1 MTDKQLRQ
9 NVENALEWEP
19 SIDGAKIAVT
29 ADNGAVTLRGEVK
42 TFAERASAE
51 RVSLRVYGVKAVAN
65 DIAVRPISTSA
76 RSDSDLA
83 AAIVTALRWNTQVP
97 ADRIVATVADGWVTL
112 KGEVEWHFQREAAE
126 RSVRDL
132 AGVIGV
138 TNSVTIKPHVRIAD
152 VQTKIEAALK
162 RSAEID
168 ARRIHVAALDGKV
181 TLTGNVHSWAER
193 REATLAAWAAPGVH
207 EVDNRLSV
215 VP

>member
-97 ADRIVATVADGWVTL
+97 ADRVVATVADGWVTL